1 MSPAKRKAK
10 AKVKTTA
17 KPRTKARARAK
28 ASTNAVKVTPALK
41 RQALAILDGLKQQ
54 HPDARCELDFTN
66 GLELLVAT
74 ILAAQCTDKRVN
86 IVTVDLFKKY
96 RKAED
101 YVKVPT
107 ETLEDE
113 IRSTGFYRNK
123 TKSIQK
129 AARSLVEQYGGKMPR
144 TMDELLELAGIGR
157 KSANVLLANVFDTP
171 GIVVDT
177 HMLRI
182 SRRMGFT
189 TNTDPVKVEFDLREI
204 FREGDWISLSHL
216 IPWHG
221 RRVCSA
227 RKPLC
232 DDCGAAHACPKL
244 L

>member
-1 MSPAKRKAK
+1 MTAPTSKAGFELPRK
-10 AKVKTTA
+10 TA
-17 KPRTKARARAK
+17 ARKARAR
-28 ASTNAVKVTPALK
+28 
-41 RQALAILDGLKQQ
+41 RILDGLYK
-54 HPDARCELDFTN
+54 HYPDAHCELDFTS

-86 IVTVDLFKKY
+86 IVTADLFKKY
-96 RKAED
+96 RRAED
-101 YVKVPT
+101 YVKVEP
-107 ETLEDE
+107 EVLEAE

-123 TKSIQK
+123 TKSIKK
-129 AARSLVEQYGGKMPR
+129 AAESLVEQFDGKMPD
-144 TMDELLELAGIGR
+144 TMDELLQLAGVGR
-157 KSANVLLANVFDTP
+157 KSANVLLANVFNIP

-204 FREGDWISLSHL
+204 FPEGEWISLSHL

-227 RKPLC
+227 RKPMC
-232 DDCGAAHACPKL
+232 DECGAAHACPKL

>member
-1 MSPAKRKAK
+1 MSPRKAK
-10 AKVKTTA
+10 AKAGA
-17 KPRTKARARAK
+17 KAKKKTKAA
-28 ASTNAVKVTPALK
+28 TNAVKVTPAL
-41 RQALAILDGLKQQ
+41 RRRALAILDGLKQQ
-54 HPDARCELDFTN
+54 HPDAHCELDFTN

-86 IVTVDLFKKY
+86 IVTADLFKKY
-96 RKAED
+96 REAED
-101 YVKVPT
+101 YVKVPA
-107 ETLEDE
+107 ERLEEE

-123 TKSIQK
+123 TKSIKK
-129 AARSLVEQYGGKMPR
+129 AAESLVTQFGGKMPH
-144 TMDELLELAGIGR
+144 TMDELLELAGVGR
-157 KSANVLLANVFDTP
+157 KSANVLLANVFDLP

-204 FREGDWISLSHL
+204 FPEGEWISLSHL

-232 DDCGAAHACPKL
+232 DECGAAHACPKL